1 MGWKTGLNSL
11 LELSV
16 ASLHASLVH
25 LSGSIKENV
34 INFQP
39 NPY

>member
-1 MGWKTGLNSL
+1 MLDEVENLAEFLAG
-11 LELSV
+11 
-16 ASLHASLVH
+16 AAFLHASLVY

-39 NPY
+39 NPH